1 MEIKLSLIVY
11 AIMLLVIFIVL
22 RYIKY
27 SSFTSFYIAVVF
39 SVLLL
44 LIIHPINSDGLDI
57 INSEN
62 ILYFTIIG
70 FSGLIFLSYSMMM
83 AINDTKNN

>member
-1 MEIKLSLIVY
+1 MEIKLSLIFY
-11 AIMLLVIFIVL
+11 AIIFLILFIIL

-39 SVLLL
+39 SVLSL
-44 LIIHPINSDGLDI
+44 LIIHPINSDGLES

-62 ILYFTIIG
+62 MLYYTIIG
-70 FSGLIFLSYSMMM
+70 FSGLVFILYSMIM
-83 AINDTKNN
+83 AINDKEVI

>member
-1 MEIKLSLIVY
+1 MELEKS
-11 AIMLLVIFIVL
+11 LVIYFIIIISL
-22 RYIKY
+22 FKFFLTYNY
-27 SSFTSFYIAVVF
+27 TAFTSFYMAVTF
-39 SVLLL
+39 SVISL

>member
-1 MEIKLSLIVY
+1 MEIKLSLIIY
-11 AIMLLVIFIVL
+11 SIILVIIFIIL

-27 SSFTSFYIAVVF
+27 RSFTSFYIAVVF

-44 LIIHPINSDGLDI
+44 LIIHPINSDGLDT

-62 ILYFTIIG
+62 MLYYTIIG
-70 FSGLIFLSYSMMM
+70 FSGLVFILYSMIM
-83 AINDTKNN
+83 AINDKELN